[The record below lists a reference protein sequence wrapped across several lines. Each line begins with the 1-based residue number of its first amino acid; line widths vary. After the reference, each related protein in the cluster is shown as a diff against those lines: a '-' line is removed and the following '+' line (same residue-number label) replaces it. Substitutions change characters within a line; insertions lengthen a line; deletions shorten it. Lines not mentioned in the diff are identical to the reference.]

1 MKPNKSE
8 SKQLALLVTD
18 KDIIQLF
25 IDTLAKHKD
34 WKATSVVNIGMTK
47 GAAFNILKHARTY
60 ANGQLN
66 MGVVHAIR
74 EFGEYLP
81 AEILAKVPK
90 KKRVK
95 RGTDVVPFHNEP
107 TLD

>member
-34 WKATSVVNIGMTK
+34 WKATSVVNMGMTK
-47 GAAFNILKHARTY
+47 GAAFNILKHIIMFYDTAG
-60 ANGQLN
+60 ASS
-66 MGVVHAIR
+66 V
-74 EFGEYLP
+74 FGLYM
-81 AEILAKVPK
+81 VQ
-90 KKRVK
+90 
-95 RGTDVVPFHNEP
+95 T
-107 TLD
+107 